1 MIQNNAPKI
10 FIFLFL
16 LLVNDYT
23 GYSQFENY
31 KQVVELSKKQK
42 VTEKVVDSILKT
54 YTNRDKSY
62 ANMTHS
68 FSFYFYRIT
77 QEYDLAIK
85 YGAIE
90 IRVLDSL
97 KVINKE
103 YANALYNM
111 GKFYSKKK
119 MFYEAIKFY
128 KKAIKTN
135 KHPLKTAQSYCQL
148 GDCYFKIGDY
158 YKSTD
163 FYNKGLSL
171 IEKHGSRISLITKYI
186 MYSFNCNQL
195 DTKKSIESGIFYLKK
210 ADSIIQNTPNL
221 NVSSTLKRILYG
233 SLGNL
238 YSSSKAFNYGTA
250 NDFYHGSLKLAK
262 KSKDTSGISNI
273 YLNLGE
279 LHFKIKN
286 DSSIYYLKKSIKYDI
301 NKYNL
306 NETYRNI
313 ANYYTWKQNYE
324 KALSK
329 IKKSINYNFKVQ
341 KNNDIELLP
350 VSKILNVEYKRSSIR
365 ALKTKSE
372 IILNLYQS
380 TKNTSYL
387 NQIIENV
394 EISNKFVSI
403 VNQYNSEINSKFLW
417 REEVSENF
425 SLGIYAAYLLDD
437 ASTIFELMEAN
448 KAFLL
453 SQDIEVK
460 KQFLNLPSELVYE
473 DNTYKKNILKLEERK
488 DSLNK
493 FSLRDS
499 LFTLKEK
506 YQNFRDSIN
515 LIYPEYLSLDRNI
528 KPVTLEMV
536 KNDLDKND
544 VVISF
549 SVNNIKIGDEKS
561 SLIGLVITKDKT
573 IPFKTPESEKTIESL
588 NTYRKLLSSPLK
600 TKEELN
606 EFKSVSY
613 FLYNQLFPTPEIKEL
628 IKNKDVLIVP
638 DVSME
643 NTPLEALISEKDS
656 LHFLVEDCNISYAY
670 SLTFSELNKDVIRKT
685 SNDISLYSPIKF
697 DNTTISSLPFTEKE
711 SNDIENIISGNFHQF
726 DNANKSNFLKNSV
739 NSKIIHL
746 ATHANASGNPQ
757 IQFYDSILPLH
768 ELYTYKNNADLVV
781 LSACETNL
789 GEIKKGEGVL
799 SLARG
804 FFHSGANSVVSSLWK
819 INDAST
825 SEIMTDFYKN
835 LKDNQSKTL
844 ALNNAKRSYLKNHS
858 LSEKSP
864 YYWASFVLI
873 GDTNPVFESNIV
885 LYISIILTFIVLV
898 FLFLRRKVVK
908 HKKHEA
914 K

>member
-54 YTNRDKSY
+54 YSVKDKSY
-62 ANMTHS
+62 ANITHS

-135 KHPLKTAQSYCQL
+135 KHPLRTAQSYCQL

-158 YKSTD
+158 YKSMD
-163 FYNKGLSL
+163 FYKKGFPL
-171 IEKHGSRISLITKYI
+171 IKKYADEISLITQYI
-186 MYSFNCNQL
+186 KYSFNCNQMA
-195 DTKKSIESGIFYLKK
+195 TKKSTIEGINYLEKG
-210 ADSIIQNTPNL
+210 DSIISKMPNL
-221 NVSSTLKRILYG
+221 KISKFAIRVLNG
-233 SLGNL
+233 SLANL
-238 YSSSKAFNYGTA
+238 YSLKYKYDFRKAKLLYKSVINSAYKE
-250 NDFYHGSLKLAK
+250 NDLYM
-262 KSKDTSGISNI
+262 ISNS

-279 LHFKIKN
+279 LYLNKQK
-286 DSSIYYLKKSIKYDI
+286 DSSIYLLNQSILFDKDKSH
-301 NKYNL
+301 L

-313 ANYYTWKQNYE
+313 ANYYFWKKDYI
-324 KALSK
+324 KALLNVR
-329 IKKSINYNFKVQ
+329 KSINYNFKVQ
-341 KNNDIELLP
+341 KNNNIELLP

-365 ALKTKSE
+365 ALRAKSE
-372 IILNLYQS
+372 ILLNLYLK
-380 TKNTSYL
+380 TKKKTYL
-387 NQIIENV
+387 YEALKNV
-394 EISNKFVSI
+394 RISNRFVSI

-425 SLGIYAAYLLDD
+425 GLGVKAAYLLRDFN
-437 ASTIFELMEAN
+437 TMFEFMESN

-473 DNTYKKNILKLEERK
+473 DNNYKKNILKLEEQK

-493 FSLRDS
+493 FPLRDS

-506 YQNFRDSIN
+506 HQRFKDSIN
-515 LIYPEYLSLDRNI
+515 LIYPEYLSLDQKI
-528 KPVTLEMV
+528 EPVNLGTV
-536 KNDLDKND
+536 KKDLDKND
-544 VVISF
+544 VVLSF
-549 SVNNIKIGDEKS
+549 SVNKIKIGDQKS
-561 SLIGLVITKDKT
+561 SLIGLAITKEKT
-573 IPFKTPESEKTIESL
+573 IPFKILDSDKTLENLS
-588 NTYRKLLSSPLK
+588 TYRKLLSVPLK
-600 TKEELN
+600 TTEELN
-606 EFKSVSY
+606 EFKSVAY
-613 FLYNQLFPTPEIKEL
+613 FLYDQLFPTPEIKEL
-628 IKNKDVLIVP
+628 IKDKNVLVVP

-643 NTPLEALISEKDS
+643 NTPLEALISEKGS
-656 LHFLVEDCNISYAY
+656 FRYLIEDCNISYAY
-670 SLTFSELNKDVIRKT
+670 SLTFSELNKDIVRKT
-685 SNDISLYSPIKF
+685 NKNISLYSPIKF
-697 DNTTISSLPFTEKE
+697 DNTSISSLPFTEKE

-844 ALNNAKRSYLKNHS
+844 ALNNAKRSYLKKHS

-873 GDTNPVFESNIV
+873 GDTNPVFESSLT
-885 LYISIILTFIVLV
+885 LYLSTLFITLIILFI
-898 FLFLRRKVVK
+898 FFF
-908 HKKHEA
+908 KKRG
-914 K
+914 